1 MLEGDVPNPINPP
14 SACNFHPRCP
24 RFQQGRC
31 DVDTPPLAPIAD
43 DHLVACH
50 YPLERWPMSIAEQ
63 PASVQPVESA
73 G

>member
-1 MLEGDVPNPINPP
+1 MLTSRLIGIASVIGF
-14 SACNFHPRCP
+14 A
-24 RFQQGRC
+24 
-31 DVDTPPLAPIAD
+31 PLAPIAD

-50 YPLERWPMSIAEQ
+50 YPLERWPMSIAEP